1 MNRKSLR
8 FTAGAVGIALTSTI
22 AGVGDAG
29 ATTTS
34 RSIASVRAYS
44 AGDIVDVAT
53 GAGQFTTL
61 LAAAQAAG
69 LVDALKAPGPITVF
83 APTDAAFASLLAKLG
98 VTPAQLLANVPLLT
112 AVLKYH
118 VVPGKVLSTDLQST
132 QSPTTLS
139 GLQMLVTKDAG
150 GVTINGYAKVVSAD
164 VAASN
169 GVIHVVDSVLLPFVQ
184 GAPATSSDTIVD
196 VASKAGSFT
205 TLLAAA
211 QAAGLVDALKAPGPI
226 TVFAPT
232 DAAFATLIRRLHT
245 TPEKLLANKALLTKV
260 LTYHVVAGRITA
272 ADLKRGRNVVTTLNG
287 RKIVVVKTSK
297 GVTVNRTA
305 KVTTADIGA
314 SNGVIHVINRV
325 LVPKG

>member
-184 GAPATSSDTIVD
+184 GAPAISSDTIVD

>member
-69 LVDALKAPGPITVF
+69 LVDALKTPGPITVF

-118 VVPGKVLSTDLQST
+118 VVPGKVLSTDLRST

>member
-139 GLQMLVTKDAG
+139 GLQMLVTKDAD

-184 GAPATSSDTIVD
+184 GAPAISSDTIVD